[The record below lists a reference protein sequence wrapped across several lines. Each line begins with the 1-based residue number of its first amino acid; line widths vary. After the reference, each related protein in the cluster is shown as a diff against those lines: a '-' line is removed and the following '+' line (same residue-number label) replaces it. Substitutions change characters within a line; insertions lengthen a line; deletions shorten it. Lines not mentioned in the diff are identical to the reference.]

1 MLKVF
6 YKYLVNVLVID
17 ISWLFLKIFQ
27 IAVTPLSLNLPDS
40 EIYSSV
46 ENNIAFLCNVENNI
60 AFLCNIEKKL
70 LLLDQLTVSK
80 SSFMTLKQV
89 SLWLFY

>member
-27 IAVTPLSLNLPDS
+27 IAVTPLQLNLPES

-46 ENNIAFLCNVENNI
+46 ENNIAFP
-60 AFLCNIEKKL
+60 CNIEKKAAFL
-70 LLLDQLTVSK
+70 GSADC
-80 SSFMTLKQV
+80 F
-89 SLWLFY
+89 